1 MKKEVIKINKI
12 TAEEGHV
19 FASTDKSRVFSNEM
33 YLGKEDSP
41 DNYVEITV
49 EEAEAI
55 QSQQEKQ

>member
-19 FASTDKSRVFSNEM
+19 FASLDKSQVFSNEM

-41 DNYVEITV
+41 DNYIEITI